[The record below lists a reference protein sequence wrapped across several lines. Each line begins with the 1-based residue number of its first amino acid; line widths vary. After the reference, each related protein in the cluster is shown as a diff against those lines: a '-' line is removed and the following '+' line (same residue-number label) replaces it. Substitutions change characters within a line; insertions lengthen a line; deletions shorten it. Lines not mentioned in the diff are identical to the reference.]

1 MSFNDPRAPV
11 HMESRMLRFAMK
23 SGAARAYST
32 GAKALFGLMLA
43 GVLAGCAAPR
53 PGTALVYDFGPGAVA
68 LAPANRMAP
77 LPPLVLA
84 EVQAPQSL
92 DNTSVLYRLN
102 YSDAH
107 VLQPYAQ
114 ARWSMPPAQL
124 LRQQLRAALSAQRAV
139 LNANEGVQSPA
150 GALVLRLELEEFS
163 QIFDSPQASSG
174 LLRLRATL
182 SQSAPGGEALVAQR
196 VVLVKSPAAS
206 PDAAGGVRALAAA
219 AVQAVE
225 QLDQWVQQ
233 TQAALPA
240 KL

>member
-11 HMESRMLRFAMK
+11 RMESRMLRFAMK

-32 GAKALFGLMLA
+32 GAKALFGLMVA
-43 GVLAGCAAPR
+43 GVFAGCAAPR
-53 PGTALVYDFGPGAVA
+53 AGTALVYDFGPGAVA

-139 LNANEGVQSPA
+139 LNSNEGVQSSA
-150 GALVLRLELEEFS
+150 DALVLRLELEEFS

-196 VVLVKSPAAS
+196 VVLVKSPSAS

-219 AVQAVE
+219 AAQAVE

>member
-1 MSFNDPRAPV
+1 MLKIAIKTRAVGACSFW
-11 HMESRMLRFAMK
+11 
-23 SGAARAYST
+23 AR
-32 GAKALFGLMLA
+32 ALFGLFFTGA
-43 GVLAGCAAPR
+43 LAGCATPKA
-53 PGTALVYDFGPGAVA
+53 GMSLVYDFGPGAVA
-68 LAPANRMAP
+68 QSPANRMAP
-77 LPPLVLA
+77 KPTLVLA
-84 EVQAPQSL
+84 DVQAPQAL
-92 DNTSVLYRLN
+92 DSTAVLYRLN

-139 LNANEGVQSPA
+139 LNAHEGIQSPA

-163 QIFDSPQASSG
+163 QLFDTPQSSTG

-182 SQSAPGGEALVAQR
+182 SQPVPGGEALVAQR
-196 VVLVKSPAAS
+196 MVLVQNPSAT
-206 PDAAGGVRALAAA
+206 PDAAGGVRALAGAA
-219 AVQAVE
+219 AQAVE

-240 KL
+240 KP